1 MTSLFNITSL
11 LSIQSFFDQKI
22 FKHKLFDLMDL
33 GELAFNFAIDIAVLL
48 IIIRLIYLPINKNRE
63 FIFTFFVF
71 NVVIFFLCSIMGN
84 SNINSGF
91 GMGLFAILSIMR
103 YRTESVP
110 TKEMTYLFISI
121 SIAVINALVNK
132 KIALDE
138 IIFCNGVIIITVF
151 ILEKLWVRSR
161 EHTRILIYEK
171 IELIKPEKRAE
182 LMADIKER
190 TGLNIQNIEIVKI
203 DLLTDS
209 ASLRVHYKE

>member
-1 MTSLFNITSL
+1 MTSQINITNL

-48 IIIRLIYLPINKNRE
+48 IVIRLIYLPINKNRE

-110 TKEMTYLFISI
+110 IKEMTYLFISI

-138 IIFCNGVIIITVF
+138 IIFCNGAIVITVF
-151 ILEKLWVRSR
+151 ILEKLWVKSR
-161 EHTRILIYEK
+161 EHTRLLIYEK
-171 IELIKPEKRAE
+171 IELIKPAKRSE
-182 LMADIKER
+182 LMADLIDR

-203 DLLTDS
+203 DLLSDS
-209 ASLRVHYKE
+209 ATLRIHYKE